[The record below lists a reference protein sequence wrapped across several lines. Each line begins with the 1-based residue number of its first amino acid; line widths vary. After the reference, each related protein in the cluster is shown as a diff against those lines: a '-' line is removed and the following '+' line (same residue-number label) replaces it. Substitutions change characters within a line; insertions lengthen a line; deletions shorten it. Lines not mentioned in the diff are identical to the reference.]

1 MSSRAIPKT
10 LSKTSKRTVVK
21 NVPPKVVKE
30 SVPEQSVPEQSV
42 PQPQQS
48 EPQQSEPQQSEP
60 QQLEPQQLEPQQVVN
75 DQMTKQSRQVDEMKE
90 KFDNLINTR
99 MAQVTVLKNEI
110 LELKKM
116 QKDFLLTVK
125 NLSKKTKRKRPLVNE
140 DGTPRKPS
148 GFASPVV
155 VSEMLYNF
163 LAQFGV
169 EKGQPIART
178 DVTRFV
184 TQYIKDKNLQN
195 PEHRREIV
203 PDKVL
208 KEIFGE
214 PVEHKDPNDPS
225 SPKVWTYLRMQK
237 YLSSHFPK
245 KQ

>member
-1 MSSRAIPKT
+1 MSTRATPKT

-21 NVPPKVVKE
+21 NAPPQVVQE
-30 SVPEQSVPEQSV
+30 S
-42 PQPQQS
+42 QPQTTVETQ
-48 EPQQSEPQQSEP
+48 PQTTVETQPQTTVTEQVKQETP
-60 QQLEPQQLEPQQVVN
+60 VMQQVEN
-75 DQMTKQSRQVDEMKE
+75 MTK
-90 KFDNLINTR
+90 KFDTLITAR
-99 MAQVTVLKNEI
+99 MEQLTVTKNEL

-116 QKDFLLTVK
+116 QKEFLLTVK
-125 NLSKKTKRKRPLVNE
+125 NLTKRTKRKRPLVNE

-155 VSEMLYNF
+155 VSDLLYKF
-163 LAQFGV
+163 LEQFGV
-169 EKGQPIART
+169 QKGQPIART

-184 TQYIKDKNLQN
+184 TQYIKEKNLQN

-203 PDKVL
+203 PDKAL
-208 KEIFGE
+208 REIFGE

>member
-1 MSSRAIPKT
+1 MSTRATPKT

-21 NVPPKVVKE
+21 NAPPQVVT
-30 SVPEQSVPEQSV
+30 EQ
-42 PQPQQS
+42 PQPQLQPETTVNTEQTEQAKQETS
-48 EPQQSEPQQSEP
+48 VM
-60 QQLEPQQLEPQQVVN
+60 QQVDN
-75 DQMTKQSRQVDEMKE
+75 MTKR
-90 KFDNLINTR
+90 FDALISAR
-99 MAQVTVLKNEI
+99 MEQLTLTKNE
-110 LELKKM
+110 LVELKKM
-116 QKDFLLTVK
+116 QKEFLLTVK
-125 NLSKKTKRKRPLVNE
+125 NLTKKTKRKRPLFNE

-155 VSEMLYNF
+155 VSDLLYKF
-163 LAQFGV
+163 LEQFGV
-169 EKGQPIART
+169 QKGQPIART

-203 PDKVL
+203 PDKAL
-208 KEIFGE
+208 REIFGE
-214 PVEHKDPNDPS
+214 PVEHKDPNDLS

>member
-1 MSSRAIPKT
+1 MSTRATPKT

-21 NVPPKVVKE
+21 NAPPQVVKE
-30 SVPEQSVPEQSV
+30 AAQAAQAAQATQATQATQAQVEQQTTEQV
-42 PQPQQS
+42 KEETPVM
-48 EPQQSEPQQSEP
+48 
-60 QQLEPQQLEPQQVVN
+60 QQVEN
-75 DQMTKQSRQVDEMKE
+75 MTK
-90 KFDNLINTR
+90 KFDTLITAR
-99 MAQVTVLKNEI
+99 MEQLTVAKNEL

-116 QKDFLLTVK
+116 QKEFLLTVK
-125 NLSKKTKRKRPLVNE
+125 NLTKKTKRKRPLVNE

-155 VSEMLYNF
+155 VSDLLYKF
-163 LAQFGV
+163 LEQFGV
-169 EKGQPIART
+169 QHGQPIART

-203 PDKVL
+203 PDKDL
-208 KEIFGE
+208 REIFGE